1 MTTQAIKHLT
11 LGLFEAKTPTRRTGT
26 LRKGDF
32 EVLNDLGGASLR
44 CTSGTL
50 WVTLENDSKDHI
62 LTQNQSLPIPNLGKV
77 LVSGSG
83 TYRI

>member
-1 MTTQAIKHLT
+1 MTTQAIKQLT
-11 LGLFEAKTPTRRTGT
+11 LGLFESKTPTRRSGT

-44 CTSGTL
+44 CTGGYL
-50 WVTLENDSKDHI
+50 WVTLENDGKDHV
-62 LTQNQSLPIPNLGKV
+62 LTPNQSLAIPNLGKV
-77 LVSGSG
+77 LVSGNG